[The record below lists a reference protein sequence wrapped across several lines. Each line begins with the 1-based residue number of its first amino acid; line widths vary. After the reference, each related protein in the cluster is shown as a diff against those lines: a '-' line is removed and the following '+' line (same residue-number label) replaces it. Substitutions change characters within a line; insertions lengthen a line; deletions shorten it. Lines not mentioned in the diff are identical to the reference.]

1 MNTSFEKTEKEFFY
15 NIYFL
20 CDHVDIHD
28 LRDSGIPKL
37 FELGVGIRE
46 FRFFFVEGRSEKA
59 IVVEDFYQFVVENGL
74 GDKHY
79 RKVTEELLRNF

>member
-20 CDHVDIHD
+20 CDHIDIHD

-37 FELGVGIRE
+37 FQLGDTIRE
-46 FRFFFVEGRSEKA
+46 FRFFFVQDSREKA

-74 GDKHY
+74 GNKHY
-79 RKVTEELLRNF
+79 RKVTENLLKTF